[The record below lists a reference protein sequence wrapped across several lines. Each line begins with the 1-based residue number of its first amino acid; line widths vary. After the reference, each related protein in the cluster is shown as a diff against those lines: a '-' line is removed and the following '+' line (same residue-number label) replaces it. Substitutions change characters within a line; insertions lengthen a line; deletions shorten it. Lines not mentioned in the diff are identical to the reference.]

1 MEKLVYKYKDFNIEN
16 HSITFDTDGDGV
28 LISIPFMDSTPDIL
42 KNKLDELINWQLEE
56 WLSNNIIEGCMPT
69 AENLLLNARM
79 LINYCYGKEPK
90 YYIDAIITDLYS
102 EIGMDVW
109 VKGTCDIQSEVSELR
124 NEFITY
130 CRNELDK
137 VLFSD
142 CGINLER

>member
-16 HSITFDTDGDGV
+16 NSITFDTDGDGV

-42 KNKLDELINWQLEE
+42 KNKLDEIINWQLEE
-56 WLSNNIIEGCMPT
+56 WLSNNMIEGCMPT

-79 LINYCYGKEPK
+79 LINYRYGKEPK

-102 EIGMDVW
+102 EIGLDVW

-124 NEFITY
+124 NEFIAY

-137 VLFSD
+137 LLFF
-142 CGINLER
+142 